1 MKKLSYSIGEEN
13 AKELKK
19 VLRDLTEIHDRLANI
34 LGDCEVYTNEYNGG
48 EE

>member
-13 AKELKK
+13 AMELKG

-34 LGDCEVYTNEYNGG
+34 LGDCEVWTNEYGG

>member
-1 MKKLSYSIGEEN
+1 MKTLSYAVGKEN
-13 AKELKK
+13 AMELKK

-34 LGDCEVYTNEYNGG
+34 LGDCEVYTNEYGG

>member
-13 AKELKK
+13 ARELKT
-19 VLRDLTEIHDRLANI
+19 VLRAMTELHDRLANI
-34 LGDCEVYTNEYNGG
+34 LVDCEVWTNEYGG

>member
-13 AKELKK
+13 SRALKG
-19 VLRDLTEIHDRLANI
+19 VLRSLTELHDRLANI
-34 LGDCEVYTNEYNGG
+34 LEDCEVWTNEYGG